1 MRLSTEA
8 DPRRRYNL
16 RVSPR
21 LAFAIDAA
29 YKAGRS
35 TLAHYQTGV
44 RVDTKADETPVTEA
58 DRNAERLIRRLVD
71 STYPGEP
78 MLGEEEGGDHTRPD
92 RWIIDP
98 IDGTKS
104 FVAGVPL
111 YSTLLSYEVDFQPVL
126 GVVFFPALNEM
137 LYAEVG
143 GGAFFNGAPARVS
156 RKSEVTGGIVCCGG
170 LKSMARYGRSPGF
183 EKISE
188 KALATRTW
196 CDAYGHALVATGRV
210 EGMVDPIVTRWDLSA
225 VQVVVQE
232 AGGRFTNFSNG
243 PVLVQSN
250 ELEAVSSNG
259 LIHEELLA
267 AFQS

>member
-1 MRLSTEA
+1 M
-8 DPRRRYNL
+8 
-16 RVSPR
+16 SPR
-21 LAFAIDAA
+21 LAFAIDAV

-44 RVDTKADETPVTEA
+44 QIDTKSDDTPVTVA
-58 DRNAERLIRRLVD
+58 DRNAERLIRELVEANF
-71 STYPGEP
+71 PGEP
-78 MLGEEEGGDHTRPD
+78 ILGEEEGGDPSRPD

-111 YSTLLSYEVDFQPVL
+111 YSTLLSYERDFQPIL

-137 LYAEVG
+137 LYAELG
-143 GGAFFNGAPARVS
+143 GGTFFNGAPARVS
-156 RKSEVTGGIVCCGG
+156 AKSNVAKSIVCCGG
-170 LKSMARYGRSPGF
+170 LRSMKRQGRAQGF
-183 EKISE
+183 DKISDR
-188 KALATRTW
+188 ALATRSW

-232 AGGRFTNFSNG
+232 AGGKFTDFTGG
-243 PVLVQSN
+243 PVLTQSN
-250 ELEAVSSNG
+250 ELEAISSNG
-259 LIHEELLA
+259 LLHGELLD
-267 AFQS
+267 AFRA